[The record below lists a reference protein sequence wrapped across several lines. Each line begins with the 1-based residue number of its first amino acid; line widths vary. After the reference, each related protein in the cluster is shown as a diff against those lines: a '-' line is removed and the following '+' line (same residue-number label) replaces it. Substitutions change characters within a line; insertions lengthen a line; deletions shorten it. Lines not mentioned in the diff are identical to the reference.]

1 MQIRARVQSRRDE
14 HQVVLSTD
22 GQEHTL
28 AIPPKSSGFGSS
40 ANGGELLALA
50 LATCYCNDLYRE
62 AAARGIAVQAVEVEV
77 EAQFGGAGEPARQIR
92 YRAKVTADA
101 PEEAVRDLVEHT
113 DRVAEV
119 HNTLRSGIRV
129 ELDGAEVP
137 GLSESSPG
145 GSPPT

>member
-1 MQIRARVQSRRDE
+1 MEISARVESRRDV
-14 HQVVLSTD
+14 HQVTLRTD
-22 GQEHTL
+22 GRSHTL
-28 AIPPKSSGFGSS
+28 TVPPKPGGFGSS

-62 AAARGIAVQAVEVEV
+62 AASRGVTVQGVEVEV

-101 PEEAVRDLVEHT
+101 PDAVLRELVEHT

-119 HNTLRSGIRV
+119 HNTLRSGIPV
-129 ELDGAEVP
+129 EMVHP
-137 GLSESSPG
+137 
-145 GSPPT
+145 